1 MRYFML
7 DYGKN
12 MIDEGQRMI
21 DHLNASQYHYVAYL
35 TNADGLLCLEEIDE
49 DEFLNHFKN
58 TKQNVK
64 A

>member
-12 MIDEGQRMI
+12 MMDEGQRMI
-21 DHLNASQYHYVAYL
+21 DHLNASQYHYIAYL

-58 TKQNVK
+58 TKNAK

>member
-1 MRYFML
+1 MKFYLL

-12 MIDEGQRMI
+12 MLEASRQITDYLEREGF
-21 DHLNASQYHYVAYL
+21 HYIAYL

-49 DEFLNHFKN
+49 NEFLDHFKN
-58 TKQNVK
+58 TKNAK

>member
-21 DHLNASQYHYVAYL
+21 DHLNASQYHYIAYL